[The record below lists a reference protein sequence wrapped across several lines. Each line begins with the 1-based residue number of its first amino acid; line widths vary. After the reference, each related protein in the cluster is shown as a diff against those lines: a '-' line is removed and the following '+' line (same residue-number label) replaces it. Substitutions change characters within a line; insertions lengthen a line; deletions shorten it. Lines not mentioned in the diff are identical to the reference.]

1 MQTYLPPRSVFSE
14 HPLIG
19 LVLPFMAGIAAG
31 EWAYSIFSGCCA
43 FLFVASLAVAVGGY
57 VLQVFRPLQFRTSR
71 FNLAVVSISIG
82 LMGMAL
88 LVNQR
93 DKLQPSWPVGAQT
106 FRGMIMETPR
116 GSSKA
121 HQVEVSLTGGQYDGW
136 RVRLTLM
143 RDTMALHTAC
153 SVPEVG
159 NTLLFYTSIEP
170 LRASGNPGDFDY
182 AAWLRRHGI
191 SGTGFC
197 AAGYWQ
203 LSETAA
209 SHLPLTVRL
218 HRWRNAFVRRYAEY
232 FQGRDLGV
240 ITAMT
245 LGDKTHLDRDTRE
258 VYSQAGVSHVLA
270 LSGLHLSILFALW
283 NSFLQPLFR
292 CRRLLFI
299 GASLVGV
306 AVLWSFAALAGLP
319 LSLVRAT
326 IMFTVMQM
334 TGCFRGHSF
343 SLNNLALAAFIIL
356 TVSPQALFDVGFQ
369 LSCLSVAGIL
379 LIVPRL
385 PQPFLLRREAERQ
398 PYLVHRPLLRTLFLT
413 GRYSRFPRTACCWF
427 WQLVQV
433 SFAAQVVTLPLVAYS
448 FHTVAPYGL
457 LANLLAVPLVFPLL
471 GLSVVF
477 LLLPFSQPF
486 LAMFIGGLLRLLDGV
501 LAAVVRLP
509 GAALAYSPPLG
520 AVVAFYLFVVFA
532 LAASRWRRPVYV
544 YLAGILFAVA
554 VALAL
559 LARSPWWVPRQVIV
573 YNLHGTTAVH
583 LVEDARR
590 SYLWSPAPLRA
601 DSVLAPLRRNCWEP
615 CGVAAPCL
623 LGDSLVEPHLYAV
636 DGLLAFGGCRL
647 AILHRPLTGK
657 LPVEPLNVDF
667 LVLARGYGASLHAA
681 LRRYRPRVVV
691 LDASLT
697 DYYRRRFAGE
707 VRNAGL
713 ELYDVRQKGALV
725 VPLDDRRP
733 F

>member
-1 MQTYLPPRSVFSE
+1 M
-14 HPLIG
+14 IG

-121 HQVEVSLTGGQYDGW
+121 HQVEVSLTGGQYDGL

-218 HRWRNAFVRRYAEY
+218 HRWRNALVRRYAEY

-385 PQPFLLRREAERQ
+385 PQPFLLRRERTATLSCPSALAPDPVSYGALQ
-398 PYLVHRPLLRTLFLT
+398 SFSPHCLLLVLAVGTGVFCCT
-413 GRYSRFPRTACCWF
+413 GRYSAFSGLQF
-427 WQLVQV
+427 
-433 SFAAQVVTLPLVAYS
+433 
-448 FHTVAPYGL
+448 PYGSSL
-457 LANLLAVPLVFPLL
+457 WSFGQFAGSTPCVPFVGIVRGVSAASF
-471 GLSVVF
+471 
-477 LLLPFSQPF
+477 FSAF
-486 LAMFIGGLLRLLDGV
+486 SGNVHRR
-501 LAAVVRLP
+501 LAAFARW
-509 GAALAYSPPLG
+509 GACRCSPSAWRRFG
-520 AVVAFYLFVVFA
+520 LFSATWRCSSVLSFCCLCFGSIA
-532 LAASRWRRPVYV
+532 LAASGLRVFSWHPVCRCRS
-544 YLAGILFAVA
+544 LGAFSAFAV
-554 VALAL
+554 V
-559 LARSPWWVPRQVIV
+559 
-573 YNLHGTTAVH
+573 G
-583 LVEDARR
+583 
-590 SYLWSPAPLRA
+590 SPA
-601 DSVLAPLRRNCWEP
+601 
-615 CGVAAPCL
+615 GYCL
-623 LGDSLVEPHLYAV
+623 
-636 DGLLAFGGCRL
+636 
-647 AILHRPLTGK
+647 
-657 LPVEPLNVDF
+657 
-667 LVLARGYGASLHAA
+667 
-681 LRRYRPRVVV
+681 
-691 LDASLT
+691 
-697 DYYRRRFAGE
+697 
-707 VRNAGL
+707 
-713 ELYDVRQKGALV
+713 
-725 VPLDDRRP
+725 
-733 F
+733 